1 MLLLSRYDITMK
13 FVFICKNQDRVQRFL
28 RRVSFSLCTTL
39 TVIFYLQDGT
49 KSVNPSDP
57 KVNTRFVAGL
67 GLGEGYVGRQDR
79 GEFSGYTADG
89 GIDGPRGRAYRGFSG
104 DGGGG
109 GGRYSGYGGYEYTGT
124 DKIRHKQSEMKHNR

>member
-1 MLLLSRYDITMK
+1 MFF
-13 FVFICKNQDRVQRFL
+13 FVSHLDYHL
-28 RRVSFSLCTTL
+28 
-39 TVIFYLQDGT
+39 FYLQDGT

-89 GIDGPRGRAYRGFSG
+89 GLSGHRGGAYREFSG
-104 DGGGG
+104 DGG

-124 DKIRHKQSEMKHNR
+124 DKIRHKQSEIKHNR